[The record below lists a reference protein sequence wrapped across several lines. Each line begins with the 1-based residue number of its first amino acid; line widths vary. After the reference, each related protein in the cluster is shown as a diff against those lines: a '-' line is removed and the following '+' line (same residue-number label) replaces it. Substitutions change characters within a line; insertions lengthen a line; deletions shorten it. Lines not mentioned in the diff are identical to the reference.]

1 MGIISKVV
9 VLHKAPGETMI
20 KRIIIAVTVLLF
32 VAGSTVWAGTS
43 EGKPGTTPK
52 TATPESNYKGKMEL
66 LETDFDFGYAP
77 QNSKV
82 SHIFWLKNIGED
94 SLEIINVKPG

>member
-1 MGIISKVV
+1 
-9 VLHKAPGETMI
+9 MI
-20 KRIIIAVTVLLF
+20 KRLIITVTVLLF

-43 EGKPGTTPK
+43 ATRKGATPK
-52 TATPESNYKGKMEL
+52 TAGESNYKGKLEL
-66 LETDFDFGYAP
+66 PETDFDFGYTP

-82 SHIFWLKNIGED
+82 SHIFWLSNIGED

>member
-1 MGIISKVV
+1 
-9 VLHKAPGETMI
+9 MI
-20 KRIIIAVTVLLF
+20 KRIIIAVTALLF

-43 EGKPGTTPK
+43 ADKQDGTPK
-52 TATPESNYKGKMEL
+52 TAGESKYKGKMEL

>member
-1 MGIISKVV
+1 
-9 VLHKAPGETMI
+9 MI

-43 EGKPGTTPK
+43 ADKPGTTHK
-52 TATPESNYKGKMEL
+52 TAGESNYKGKMEL
-66 LETDFDFGYAP
+66 SETDFDFGYAP

-94 SLEIINVKPG
+94 SLEIINIKPG

>member
-1 MGIISKVV
+1 M

-20 KRIIIAVTVLLF
+20 KRIIIAMTVLLF
-32 VAGSTVWAGTS
+32 VAGSTAWAGTNVS
-43 EGKPGTTPK
+43 KQGDTPK
-52 TATPESNYKGKMEL
+52 TTGESNYKGKMEL
-66 LETDFDFGYAP
+66 LETDFDFGYVP
-77 QNSKV
+77 QDSKV